1 MDPAATEEPLIAE
14 DVMADICM
22 GGGGG
27 GGGSGGG
34 SKRVRKM
41 LRDLQE
47 CFIFCLFVSAGAN
60 KRQSEMV
67 ADHSLQTMSL
77 LSA

>member
-27 GGGSGGG
+27 GGSVGGG
-34 SKRVRKM
+34 N
-41 LRDLQE
+41 LQE

-77 LSA
+77 LRA